1 MRVKD
6 IAGILQEFAPE
17 SLQENWD
24 NSGFMVGDYNTNVTK
39 VLLALDCTEDVVDE
53 AKEIGAEM
61 IVTHHPLLFKGLKK
75 IGSDTYVE
83 RVVKNLIK
91 NDISLY
97 SIHTNIDKVL
107 QGVSGIMADKLC
119 LINQTILN
127 KEGEQESGLG
137 VIGELEQPMD
147 AISLVALLKEVFDV
161 QCVKSSNL
169 VQGKIKK
176 VAVCGGSGSS
186 LIGQAMASGA
196 QVLVTGD
203 VSYHNFF
210 CEKDFM
216 VMDIGHYESE
226 IGVVDLIREIL
237 LKKIPNFAVYKSC
250 KNNNPIQYHL

>member
-1 MRVKD
+1 
-6 IAGILQEFAPE
+6 
-17 SLQENWD
+17 
-24 NSGFMVGDYNTNVTK
+24 
-39 VLLALDCTEDVVDE
+39 
-53 AKEIGAEM
+53 
-61 IVTHHPLLFKGLKK
+61 
-75 IGSDTYVE
+75 
-83 RVVKNLIK
+83 
-91 NDISLY
+91 
-97 SIHTNIDKVL
+97 
-107 QGVSGIMADKLC
+107 
-119 LINQTILN
+119 
-127 KEGEQESGLG
+127 
-137 VIGELEQPMD
+137 
-147 AISLVALLKEVFDV
+147 LLKEVFDV
-161 QCVKSSNL
+161 HCVKSSNL

-216 VMDIGHYESE
+216 IMDIGHYESE